1 METFFSGKILVNEKN
16 LQIFKFVDLF
26 FRGDKTE
33 EKKAEERDKAN
44 QLIQTEQTLSNYLQ
58 AGQLSKALRLSLRLD
73 RPRQTKGTLQKLR
86 KAGELENAL
95 QTLDLD
101 LKNILFKFVTQW
113 NTVGGA
119 SCELAQSVLQLLIT
133 DYLSVEK
140 SERPY
145 QVDQR
150 QLAGLNAYT
159 EKHFNRLD
167 KLQSRMA
174 VVDLLLAN
182 M

>member
-1 METFFSGKILVNEKN
+1 MTN
-16 LQIFKFVDLF
+16 IFKFNSLSKFDFHVLF

-86 KAGELENAL
+86 KAGELEAAL
-95 QTLDLD
+95 KTLDLD
-101 LKNILFKFVTQW
+101 LKNTLLKYVTQW
-113 NTVGGA
+113 NTIGGA
-119 SCELAQSVLQLLIT
+119 SCELAQSVLQILIT

-150 QLAGLNAYT
+150 QLAGLFAYT
-159 EKHFNRLD
+159 EKHHKRID

>member
-86 KAGELENAL
+86 KAGELER
-95 QTLDLD
+95 
-101 LKNILFKFVTQW
+101 
-113 NTVGGA
+113 
-119 SCELAQSVLQLLIT
+119 
-133 DYLSVEK
+133 LS
-140 SERPY
+140 RH
-145 QVDQR
+145 
-150 QLAGLNAYT
+150 LT
-159 EKHFNRLD
+159 
-167 KLQSRMA
+167 
-174 VVDLLLAN
+174 
-182 M
+182 